1 MYMSVDYSK
10 QANVSQNAIMFA
22 QACVDQNSIADL
34 ENSTLVDMTDCYTWD
49 ITAEEWYWSITA
61 ALYAKQNDSAIM
73 DSGRIP
79 V

>member
-1 MYMSVDYSK
+1 MYMSVDYNHP
-10 QANVSQNAIMFA
+10 ANVSQNAISFA
-22 QACVDQNSIADL
+22 QACVDQNSISDL
-34 ENSTLVDMTDCYTWD
+34 ENSTLVDMTDCATWD
-49 ITAEEWYWSITA
+49 ITPAEWYWAIAA

>member
-34 ENSTLVDMTDCYTWD
+34 ENSTLVDMTDCATWN
-49 ITAEEWYWSITA
+49 ITPEEWYWAIAA
-61 ALYAKQNDSAIM
+61 ALYAKTHDSAIS